1 MPTAHAHFDLAVI
14 GGGPAGCAAAITAAR
29 AGARVVLFEAKNFP
43 RHKVCGE
50 FVSAESL
57 DVFTNLLGEASDA
70 LVGSAPRLERTRL
83 FFRNRLV
90 EAPIAPPGVSIT
102 RYHLDAALWRAAEKA
117 GVVAHANADVA
128 AIRGDGPFEIAIG
141 SETCSSRAVI
151 IAAGRWSQFTP
162 DRVVPPGP
170 KWIGLK
176 CHFAEINSSLSTDL
190 YFFDHGYC
198 GVEPVSPDTVN
209 ACAMVRSDCAT
220 SLDEV
225 FAQHPR
231 LAARAASW
239 RPVFPPVSTA
249 PLVYRA
255 PQPTRGNIIFVG
267 DAAAFIDPFV
277 GDGISIALRSGQVA
291 AHSLSTFL
299 TGQASLG
306 ECASFYER
314 EYSWQFAPLLS
325 AASRVRSLMSWP
337 RTAQVLAFEAL
348 RLPGLIPFV
357 IRKTRRAS

>member
-1 MPTAHAHFDLAVI
+1 MLNADSEFDLAII
-14 GGGPAGCAAAITAAR
+14 GGGPAGTSAAITAAR
-29 AGARVVLFEAKNFP
+29 AGARVALFEARSFP

-57 DVFTNLLGEASDA
+57 GVLADLLCDASDA
-70 LVGSAPRLERTRL
+70 LVGPAPRLERTRL
-83 FFRNRLV
+83 FFRKRMV
-90 EAPIAPPGVSIT
+90 EAPIEPAGVSIA
-102 RYHLDAALWRAAEKA
+102 RYDLDAALWRAAEMA
-117 GVVAHANADVA
+117 GVA
-128 AIRGDGPFEIAIG
+128 AYASTDIGQIRGDGPFEIAIG
-141 SETCSSRAVI
+141 PQTVSSRAVLV
-151 IAAGRWSQFTP
+151 AAGRWSQFTP
-162 DRVVPPGP
+162 DRAVPSGP

-176 CHFAEINSSLSTDL
+176 CHFQESNPSVSTDL

-198 GVEPVSPDTVN
+198 GVEPMSPDTVN

-225 FAQHPR
+225 FALHPR
-231 LAARAASW
+231 LAERAAVWKPLFSA
-239 RPVFPPVSTA
+239 VSTA
-249 PLVYRA
+249 PLVYRV
-255 PQPTRGNIIFVG
+255 PQPRQGNVLFVG

-291 AHSLSTFL
+291 GRCLEPLFAGS
-299 TGQASLG
+299 ADLG
-306 ECASFYER
+306 ACAARYEQ
-314 EYSWQFAPLLS
+314 EYSRQFAPLLS
-325 AASRVRSLMSWP
+325 AASRVRALMSWP